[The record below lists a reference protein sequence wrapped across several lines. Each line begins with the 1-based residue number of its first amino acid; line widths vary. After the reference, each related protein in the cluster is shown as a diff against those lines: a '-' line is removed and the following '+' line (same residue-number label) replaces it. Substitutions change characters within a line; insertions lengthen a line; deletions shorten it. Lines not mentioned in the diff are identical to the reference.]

1 MNKIINTIMQL
12 KNNQEFFLVFL
23 ALPGSSWLFL
33 ALPGSSRLFQ
43 ALPEFIYKII

>member
-12 KNNQEFFLVFL
+12 KNNQEFFQ
-23 ALPGSSWLFL
+23 
-33 ALPGSSRLFQ
+33 ALPGSSRLFL